1 MRNVL
6 IVDTETTGLDPAS
19 DVAIEV
25 WAILFSVEHATALE
39 SFSAL
44 IYHDENPAESINRIP
59 PAALSDARDPVS
71 AWGVVQ
77 DLATRA
83 DAFVAH
89 NAEFDRRF
97 APEWLRDLKPWICT
111 KEDIEWPKQDRPGM
125 SLVPLALAHDLGVAV
140 AHRALADCDL
150 IARLLT
156 RCRELGHDIDAMLTR
171 GLRPKVTLMACVSFD
186 DRELAKV
193 AGFQQWLRRMVEA
206 DAAFDFP
213 VRVVAEEE

>member
-1 MRNVL
+1 
-6 IVDTETTGLDPAS
+6 
-19 DVAIEV
+19 
-25 WAILFSVEHATALE
+25 
-39 SFSAL
+39 
-44 IYHDENPAESINRIP
+44 
-59 PAALSDARDPVS
+59 
-71 AWGVVQ
+71 
-77 DLATRA
+77 
-83 DAFVAH
+83 
-89 NAEFDRRF
+89 
-97 APEWLRDLKPWICT
+97 
-111 KEDIEWPKQDRPGM
+111 M

-193 AGFQQWLRRMVEA
+193 AGFHWHAPRKQWLRRMVEA